1 MNLALAEA
9 LDEIEKGA
17 ERWLRAR
24 RAEFQQLQQELGE
37 DQKIVG
43 HIEKKEEPD
52 EDVTEIIPTAK
63 DTDDT
68 TTEEENLLAGPRKRV
83 TQSIIALKKAAAEAK
98 VKEQKRR
105 WDEATKWRRATEEGL
120 GDVDL
125 EEAMERTENP
135 KKAATDTS
143 TMAAETVMTTAATAS
158 SSTCVVT
165 AEVYAKPY
173 ASTTESR
180 GELSKARSEQKDAK
194 ERELMLQR
202 QKKEEE

>member
-1 MNLALAEA
+1 MNPALAEA

-17 ERWLRAR
+17 ERRLRAR

-43 HIEKKEEPD
+43 HIEKKEEPE

-68 TTEEENLLAGPRKRV
+68 TTEEENLPAGPRKRV

-125 EEAMERTENP
+125 EEAMDVLKIRR
-135 KKAATDTS
+135 KQLRK
-143 TMAAETVMTTAATAS
+143 
-158 SSTCVVT
+158 
-165 AEVYAKPY
+165 
-173 ASTTESR
+173 
-180 GELSKARSEQKDAK
+180 
-194 ERELMLQR
+194 
-202 QKKEEE
+202 